1 MDVERIVLTDREE
14 FESRF
19 EKPRLPVVMLGAID
33 RWPALGKWSFAW
45 FKERFGGRRV
55 RCRGQAEE
63 TRLDHYIERVPHSTM
78 EAPLPYLRNLNIQPD
93 WPDLQPDIQPSLF
106 VSQPDWLS
114 SWAMPSSWPRQKNL
128 NQLFFSGRGVRIS
141 LHYDDWMTHNVVS
154 NLEGEKE
161 FTLFPPS
168 DGEYLY
174 PHEVDHLVS
183 RIPNVYDVD
192 LGKFPLY
199 SKATP
204 LRTVVG
210 PGETIFV
217 PCGWWHTTL
226 TLSPCISVSSSFVGR
241 HNWDAFANEV
251 VGLRRRN
258 RSPSWKTA
266 MLSTYLK
273 VVGRALAAYYAVAA
287 MVIDTS
293 IDAAGVLEGV
303 LAAA

>member
-1 MDVERIVLTDREE
+1 MDVERIALASREE

-19 EKPRLPVVMLGAID
+19 EEPRLPVVMLGAID

-45 FKERFGGRRV
+45 FREKFGERRV
-55 RCRGQAEE
+55 RCRGVAGDF
-63 TRLDHYIERVPHSTM
+63 RLDEYIDRVPHSTM

-93 WPDLQPDIQPSLF
+93 WRELEADIQPTLE

-114 SWAMPSSWPRQKNL
+114 SWAMPRNWPRQKNL

-161 FTLFPPS
+161 FTLYPPS
-168 DGEYLY
+168 DGKYLY
-174 PHEVDHLVS
+174 PHDVDYLVS
-183 RIPNVYDVD
+183 QIPNVYDVD
-192 LGKFPLY
+192 LAKFPLY
-199 SKATP
+199 AKATP
-204 LRTVVG
+204 LRVVVG

-241 HNWDAFANEV
+241 HNWHSFADEV
-251 VGLRRRN
+251 VDLRKRN
-258 RSPSWKTA
+258 RTPSWKTA
-266 MLSTYLK
+266 ILSTYLK
-273 VVGRALAAYYAVAA
+273 IVGRALAAYYTVAA
-287 MVIDTS
+287 TLVDTS
-293 IDAAGVLEGV
+293 LDAAGVLDAV
-303 LAAA
+303 LAAG